1 LEALDEDGVLSRNK
15 EVEAADGKG
24 HVLRDD
30 FFFSRNFAV
39 D

>member
-30 FFFSRNFAV
+30 
-39 D
+39 